1 MKNLHILMETLA
13 FGLRPR
19 NETNHP
25 SSSCFIYTLITYNI
39 LLIKPNQKIIEV
51 SNLSVIEQS
60 ALGEELPYKLR
71 YSIY

>member
-1 MKNLHILMETLA
+1 METLA

-25 SSSCFIYTLITYNI
+25 SSCVIYILITCNI

-51 SNLSVIEQS
+51 SNFSAIEQS

-71 YSIY
+71 YSI